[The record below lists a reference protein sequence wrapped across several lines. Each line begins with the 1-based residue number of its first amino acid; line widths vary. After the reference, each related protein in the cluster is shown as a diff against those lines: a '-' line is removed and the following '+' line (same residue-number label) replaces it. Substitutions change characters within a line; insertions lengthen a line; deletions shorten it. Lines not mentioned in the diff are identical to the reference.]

1 MEFLSPKTKERI
13 AKLEQENAQ
22 LKAAAQS
29 QQEKSSGALAWLP
42 WGLVVISS
50 AIAVFL
56 FLRPSG
62 PSAEEVGAMQVEM
75 WRNGEVVDTVLK
87 PTTGLV
93 FSIQVGAY
101 KNLDMS
107 ELSHGLSA
115 MSFAQDSAYTRIKL
129 GQYASLPEAQEF
141 LELVIN
147 MGFERAFIVAYK
159 DDNAVGLLS
168 NKTALN

>member
-1 MEFLSPKTKERI
+1 M

-29 QQEKSSGALAWLP
+29 QQEKPSGALAWLP

-62 PSAEEVGAMQVEM
+62 PSEEEVRAIQVEL
-75 WRNGEVVDTVLK
+75 WRDGAAVDTVLK
-87 PTTGLV
+87 PNTGLV

-101 KNLDMS
+101 KDLDMS
-107 ELSHGLSA
+107 VLKHGLSA
-115 MSFAQDSAYTRIKL
+115 MSFSEDSAYTRIKL

>member
-1 MEFLSPKTKERI
+1 M

-29 QQEKSSGALAWLP
+29 QQEKPSGALAWLP
-42 WGLVVISS
+42 WSLVVILS
-50 AIAVFL
+50 AMVVFL
-56 FLRPSG
+56 FLSPSG
-62 PSAEEVGAMQVEM
+62 PSEDEIGAMQVEM
-75 WRNGEVVDTVLK
+75 WRNGEVVDTVFK
-87 PTTGLV
+87 PNTGLV

-101 KNLDMS
+101 KDLEIS
-107 ELSHGLSA
+107 ELSHGLS
-115 MSFAQDSAYTRIKL
+115 SISYAQDSAYTRIKL

-141 LELVIN
+141 LKLVIN

>member
-13 AKLEQENAQ
+13 TKLEQENAQ
-22 LKAAAQS
+22 LKATAQS
-29 QQEKSSGALAWLP
+29 QKEKSSGAITLLP
-42 WGLVVISS
+42 WALVVISS
-50 AIAVFL
+50 ALAVFF
-56 FLRPSG
+56 FLRPSDL
-62 PSAEEVGAMQVEM
+62 SEEEVAAMQVEM

-87 PTTGLV
+87 PNTGLI

-101 KNLDMS
+101 KSLDIS

-115 MSFAQDSAYTRIKL
+115 LSIEEDSDYTRVKL
-129 GQYASLPEAQEF
+129 GKFASLPEAQEF
-141 LELVIN
+141 LKLVIN

>member
-29 QQEKSSGALAWLP
+29 QQGKSSGALALLP

-56 FLRPSG
+56 FPPSG
-62 PSAEEVGAMQVEM
+62 PSEEEVGAIQVEM
-75 WRNGEVVDTVLK
+75 WRNGELVDTVLK
-87 PTTGLV
+87 PTAGLV

-101 KNLDMS
+101 KDLDIS

-115 MSFAQDSAYTRIKL
+115 MSFSQDSAYTRIKL
-129 GQYASLPEAQEF
+129 GQFASLPEAQEF

-147 MGFERAFIVAYK
+147 LGFERAFIVAYK

>member
-29 QQEKSSGALAWLP
+29 QQEKSSGAVAWLP

-50 AIAVFL
+50 ALAVFL

-101 KNLDMS
+101 KDLDMS
-107 ELSHGLSA
+107 ELSHGLLA
-115 MSFAQDSAYTRIKL
+115 MSFSQDSAYTRIKL
-129 GQYASLPEAQEF
+129 GQFASF
-141 LELVIN
+141 LE
-147 MGFERAFIVAYK
+147 A
-159 DDNAVGLLS
+159 
-168 NKTALN
+168 

>member
-62 PSAEEVGAMQVEM
+62 PSEEEVGAIQVEL
-75 WRNGEVVDTVLK
+75 WRDGAAVDTVLK
-87 PTTGLV
+87 PNTGLV

-101 KNLDMS
+101 KYLDIS
-107 ELSHGLSA
+107 DLSHGLSA
-115 MSFAQDSAYTRIKL
+115 LSFSEDSAYTRIKL
-129 GQYASLPEAQEF
+129 GQFASLPEAQQF

>member
-50 AIAVFL
+50 AIAVFF

-62 PSAEEVGAMQVEM
+62 PSEEEVAAMQVEM
-75 WRNGEVVDTVLK
+75 WRNGEVVDTVFQAEYR
-87 PTTGLV
+87 TCFFNSSWSV
-93 FSIQVGAY
+93 
-101 KNLDMS
+101 
-107 ELSHGLSA
+107 
-115 MSFAQDSAYTRIKL
+115 
-129 GQYASLPEAQEF
+129 
-141 LELVIN
+141 
-147 MGFERAFIVAYK
+147 
-159 DDNAVGLLS
+159 
-168 NKTALN
+168 

>member
-1 MEFLSPKTKERI
+1 MEFLSSKTKERI

-22 LKAAAQS
+22 LKATAQS
-29 QQEKSSGALAWLP
+29 HQENSSGALAWLP
-42 WGLVVISS
+42 WVLVVISG
-50 AIAVFL
+50 AIAVFF
-56 FLRPSG
+56 FLQPSG
-62 PSAEEVGAMQVEM
+62 LSEEEVGAMQVEM
-75 WRNGEVVDTVLK
+75 WRNGEVVDTVVK
-87 PTTGLV
+87 PNTGLV

-101 KNLDMS
+101 KGLDMS

-115 MSFAQDSAYTRIKL
+115 MSFSQDSAYTRIKL
-129 GQYASLPEAQEF
+129 GQFASLPEAQEF
-141 LELVIN
+141 LKLVIN